1 MGHEAL
7 HAWARRQAERKEQAV
22 VQQPGVQRK
31 EKNVSWFTRYGPIE
45 VVEPLFRAGTK
56 GPEIRPLTRSAE
68 VVCRGCSEPLQR
80 AIVDFGAD
88 AAGVGIPQKLK
99 EHYGIE
105 GSLSTCWAIVLRHA
119 AAIEGRP
126 QTAARIPE
134 RDGVAQ
140 LIGEIDG
147 SMMPV
152 VETAEPNDQSPAVDR
167 RTTRQ
172 VGWKEA
178 RLSLVHAPGSVTP
191 VFGATVGA
199 CEEAGQSLLRTAVQA
214 GLGRKT
220 RVHVVSDGAPW
231 MADQVQLQ
239 FGLQGDFLVDFY
251 PGCDYLAAA
260 GDTIAG
266 AAKRPWME
274 VQKDRLKQNRV
285 QEVIAELQ
293 PFLEEDTV
301 AQAPVRAAHRY
312 LTNRPGQFDYQAAL
326 AAGLP
331 IGSGEIESAHRY
343 VIQSRLKL
351 AGAWWKLKNAKHML
365 ALRVCRANQEWDTYW
380 QSRCQQA
387 A

>member
-1 MGHEAL
+1 
-7 HAWARRQAERKEQAV
+7 
-22 VQQPGVQRK
+22 
-31 EKNVSWFTRYGPIE
+31 
-45 VVEPLFRAGTK
+45 
-56 GPEIRPLTRSAE
+56 

-88 AAGVGIPQKLK
+88 AAGVGIPRKLK

-105 GSLSTCWAIVLRHA
+105 VSLSSCWAIVLRHA
-119 AAIEGRP
+119 AAIDGRP
-126 QTAARIPE
+126 RAVARIPE

-147 SMMPV
+147 SMLPV

-167 RTTRQ
+167 RKTRQ
-172 VGWKEA
+172 VCWKEA

-199 CEEAGQSLLRTAVQA
+199 CEEAGETLLRTAVQA

-231 MADQVQLQ
+231 IADQAQLQ
-239 FGLQGDFLVDFY
+239 FGLLGDFLVDFCHL
-251 PGCDYLAAA
+251 CDYLAAA

-266 AAKRPWME
+266 AAKRPWMA

-293 PFLEEDTV
+293 PFLEEDTAAE

-312 LTNRPGQFDYQAAL
+312 LTNRPGQFNYQGAL

-380 QSRCQQA
+380 QSRCQQVA
-387 A
+387 